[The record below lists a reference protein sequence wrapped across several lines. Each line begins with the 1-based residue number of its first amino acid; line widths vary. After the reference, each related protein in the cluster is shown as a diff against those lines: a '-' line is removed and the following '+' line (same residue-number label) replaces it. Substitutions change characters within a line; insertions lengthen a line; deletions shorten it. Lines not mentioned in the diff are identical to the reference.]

1 VRQADAPKLRSW
13 EVAGTSHV
21 DQHLRASREAV
32 ELRDNGVSLEA
43 NLSPLCAVPL
53 IGTRVPTHYVV
64 ASAVDKLAAWA
75 AGGPP
80 PPTVPRLT
88 MTQIRQRPQQSVVAR
103 DKDGLAEG
111 GIRLAALAVPTQFNV
126 GISKPARPDSE
137 PAREAI
143 SAGACARWGYS
154 TDMSIAQ
161 LNARYP
167 SHAAYVAKVRR
178 VTDENLNEGYILA
191 VDAAAT
197 IRAAV
202 ETRGFATRPYLSERR
217 MCQMGLI
224 ELQRTAVAPKPS
236 RSHPLET
243 RARRALQPRRQ

>member
-1 VRQADAPKLRSW
+1 MRQADAPKLRSW

-21 DQHLRASREAV
+21 DQDLRASREAV

-111 GIRLAALAVPTQFNV
+111 GIRLAALAVPRSSMLVSASPPVQIANQRAKRSALAPVPV
-126 GISKPARPDSE
+126 GVIRP
-137 PAREAI
+137 
-143 SAGACARWGYS
+143 
-154 TDMSIAQ
+154 T
-161 LNARYP
+161 
-167 SHAAYVAKVRR
+167 
-178 VTDENLNEGYILA
+178 
-191 VDAAAT
+191 
-197 IRAAV
+197 
-202 ETRGFATRPYLSERR
+202 
-217 MCQMGLI
+217 
-224 ELQRTAVAPKPS
+224 
-236 RSHPLET
+236 
-243 RARRALQPRRQ
+243 